1 VTRFFEIS
9 VFRDRV
15 IIRMIRAEGELSGKA
30 GSWRL
35 DGGVYDAQVDLN
47 GGFAA
52 DIVSGADG

>member
-1 VTRFFEIS
+1 
-9 VFRDRV
+9 
-15 IIRMIRAEGELSGKA
+15 MIRAEGELSGKA